1 MVFCRVFIDRPVATT
16 LLALAIFLSG
26 LVALPFLPIATMPD
40 MTATSIMVIAN
51 QPGATPQQMATSV
64 STPLER
70 HLASIADVQTLESS
84 TGSGQT
90 SIFIDFS
97 PSRNIDGALRDVQAA
112 LRATMSDLPTGT
124 LNATPQAFKL
134 DGDRPIYLLHLT
146 SKQQSRDQLYDLALI
161 RIRPIL
167 AQITGV
173 GRVEIFG
180 ASNPAVRVELNPY
193 PLYKWG
199 LNPEDIR
206 SALAS
211 ANAYTPKGFFTLNG
225 QRIQLQTND
234 QAINAAQYRN
244 LIVAYRNKFYPIY
257 LRDIARVHDDVQDI
271 YQESTFNGQTAI
283 TIAVMPQPHANTVA
297 IVNNITQRLPL
308 LQQAIPATVS
318 IHTGLDLSRTIR
330 ASLTD
335 AKLTL
340 IISILLVILVIA
352 LFFRHIGSTLIP
364 AITVPVAL
372 SGTLTIMAWCGFSL
386 DVLSLMALTI
396 AVGFVIDDAIVV
408 LENIARHM
416 EAGVERYQASLIGTR
431 EISFTVISIS
441 LSLIAV
447 FIPLLCIPGT
457 LGSIFYEFALT
468 MVAAIILSMVLS
480 LTLTP
485 MLCAHFLTIHHR
497 TSAEPLCKPCSTLL
511 HAPHIW
517 GLYGIR
523 LLLANTEASL
533 HRLTQ
538 AYERSIKWSLKHPV
552 LTGLTLPGSL
562 FILIAGVAILPKT
575 ALPEMDLAILQG
587 RIVGEPT
594 LSFQALLRRLQQTE
608 AIIQK
613 DPAVQTVVTF
623 NRNSYM
629 GDFFISLKAKS
640 QRDNPQ
646 TILARLHKAIPQQAG
661 AEALFWAFGN
671 NRQGGDDTNNT
682 GNYRYVLQ
690 SDNSTPLYETTPLL
704 LAKLR
709 ASGLFRNLSTNAE
722 DMGSSAHI
730 IVHRDLEARYN
741 VTPQLIQNAL
751 FDSYGQ
757 SIVST
762 IHLPLTNHKV
772 VMVVDDPFR
781 QYPNTLHHLWLSTSA
796 GTAAGGIASNL
807 IRVRSKG
814 TLSAQASIAQDSVT
828 NSFANKLSGNNS
840 NGAAVS
846 SSQETMIPLDN
857 VATIAKT
864 PMPLT
869 IAHHNGY
876 YATTLSFDLT
886 DGHSYDEA
894 VTIIK
899 NTLVNLHVSDVIHG
913 EFTGTIGETNA
924 LMTNALLA
932 FLAAIA
938 IMYITLG
945 ILYESL
951 IHPIT
956 ILSTLP
962 SAGVGAVLGLW
973 VAGESFSLIA
983 VIGIILLTGIVKKNA
998 ILVIDFALQTHR
1010 TNPEMTAEQ
1019 AIQQASI
1026 IRFRPILM
1034 TTLAAA
1040 LGGVPLLISDGY
1052 GCELRRPLGV
1062 AILGGMAISQLLT
1075 FYTTPAIYLL
1085 MERLKH
1091 RCQYLTKKLIARA

>member
-1 MVFCRVFIDRPVATT
+1 MVFCRLFIDRPVATT

-26 LVALPFLPIATMPD
+26 LVALPFLPVATMPD
-40 MTATSIMVIAN
+40 MTATAIMVVAS
-51 QPGATPQQMATSV
+51 QPGSDPQQMATSV

-70 HLASIADVQTLESS
+70 RLATIADVQSLEST
-84 TGSGQT
+84 TGSGKT
-90 SIFIDFS
+90 SIFIDFA

-112 LRATMSDLPTGT
+112 LRAARSDLPTGT
-124 LNATPQAFKL
+124 LDSDPQAFKL

-167 AQITGV
+167 AQIGGV

-211 ANAYTPKGFFTLNG
+211 ANAYTPKGFFTLG
-225 QRIQLQTND
+225 DQRIQLQTND

-271 YQESTFNGQTAI
+271 YQESTLNGQTAI
-283 TIAVMPQPHANTVA
+283 TLAVMPQPHANTVA
-297 IVNNITQRLPL
+297 IVNDITHRLPL
-308 LQQAIPATVS
+308 LQQTVPATVQ

-330 ASLTD
+330 SSLID

-340 IISILLVILVIA
+340 IVSIILVVLVIA
-352 LFFRHIGSTLIP
+352 LFFRHLFSTLIP
-364 AITVPVAL
+364 AITIPIAL
-372 SGTLTIMAWCGFSL
+372 SGTLTAMAWYHFSL

-416 EAGVERYQASLIGTR
+416 EAGMDRYQASLIGTT
-431 EISFTVISIS
+431 EITFTILSIS

-447 FIPLLCIPGT
+447 FIPLLYIPGT
-457 LGSIFYEFALT
+457 LGSIFNEFAMT
-468 MVAAIILSMVLS
+468 MIIAIIISMVLS

-485 MLCAHFLTIHHR
+485 MLCAHFLTIHTQPHATLPSRPQR
-497 TSAEPLCKPCSTLL
+497 TMWRAPLGWLL
-511 HAPHIW
+511 YRGHQLFHVTET
-517 GLYGIR
+517 GLQ
-523 LLLANTEASL
+523 
-533 HRLTQ
+533 RLTR
-538 AYERSIKWSLKHPV
+538 AYENSMIWSLRHPI
-552 LTGLTLPGSL
+552 LIGLTLPASL
-562 FILIAGVAILPKT
+562 LLLIGGITILPKT
-575 ALPEMDLAILQG
+575 TLPAMDLAILRG
-587 RIVGEPT
+587 RIVGEPN
-594 LSFQALLRRLQQTE
+594 LSFQALLRRLRQVE

-623 NRNSYM
+623 NRNSYT
-629 GDFFISLKAKS
+629 GDLFISLKDKA
-640 QRDNPQ
+640 QRASPR
-646 TILARLHKAIPQQAG
+646 TILARLHKSIPQQAG
-661 AEALFWAFGN
+661 AEAFFWALGSD
-671 NRQGGDDTNNT
+671 RQGGGDTSNT

-690 SDNSTPLYETTPLL
+690 SDDSTPLYNATPPLL
-704 LAKLR
+704 AQLR
-709 ASGLFRNLSTNAE
+709 ASGVFRNLSTNAE
-722 DMGSSAHI
+722 DVEISSNI

-751 FDSYGQ
+751 FDSFGQ

-762 IHLPLTNHKV
+762 IHLPLTNHRV
-772 VMVVDDPFR
+772 VMVVDAPFR

-857 VATIAKT
+857 VASIAKA

-886 DGHSYDEA
+886 AGHTYTDA
-894 VTIIK
+894 VETIK
-899 NTLVNLHVSDVIHG
+899 KSLVNLHVSDVIHG
-913 EFTGTIGETNA
+913 EFTGTTGETSSLMNNA
-924 LMTNALLA
+924 LIA
-932 FLAAIA
+932 FMVAIA

-973 VAGESFSLIA
+973 VAGENFSLIA
-983 VIGIILLTGIVKKNA
+983 VIAIILLTGLVKKNA
-998 ILVIDFALQTHR
+998 ILVIDFALQTHKS
-1010 TNPEMTAEQ
+1010 NPEMTAEQ

-1040 LGGVPLLISDGY
+1040 LGGVPLLIGDGY

-1062 AILGGMAISQLLT
+1062 AILGGMAVSQFLT

-1091 RCQYLTKKLIARA
+1091 RCHHLTKKLIARA